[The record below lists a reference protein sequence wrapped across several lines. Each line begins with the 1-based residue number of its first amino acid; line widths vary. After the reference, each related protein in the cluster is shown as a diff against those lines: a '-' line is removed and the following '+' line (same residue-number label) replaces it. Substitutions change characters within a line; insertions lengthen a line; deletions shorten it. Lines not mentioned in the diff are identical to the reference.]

1 MKTKTKNSILVNIVS
16 TLSCLVSALI
26 FHKWLE
32 AIIFFVCHWLIKEQF
47 PKQYHHI
54 VPAICRTIT
63 ACVMFF
69 GISFMLPLELSLFSA
84 IPICYF
90 ISWVGFVKKSADEF
104 EVKCDELETRIE
116 QIIIELKEYK
126 QIDLYRM
133 NEEELRKFGQSKG
146 LNEQTCDTLVFRV
159 IHHYRWVDIER
170 ETNFSKEGIR
180 YHKEQI
186 VKKLG
191 VML

>member
-1 MKTKTKNSILVNIVS
+1 MKTKTKNLILVTIVS
-16 TLSCLVSALI
+16 TLSCLVPALI

-32 AIIFFVCHWLIKEQF
+32 ALIFFVCHWLIREQF

>member
-1 MKTKTKNSILVNIVS
+1 MKTKTKNLILVTIVS
-16 TLSCLVSALI
+16 TLSCLVPALI

-32 AIIFFVCHWLIKEQF
+32 ALIFFVCHWLIREQF

-186 VKKLG
+186 VKKFG

>member
-1 MKTKTKNSILVNIVS
+1 
-16 TLSCLVSALI
+16 
-26 FHKWLE
+26 
-32 AIIFFVCHWLIKEQF
+32 
-47 PKQYHHI
+47 
-54 VPAICRTIT
+54 
-63 ACVMFF
+63 MFF

-90 ISWVGFVKKSADEF
+90 ISWVGFVKKTADEF

-133 NEEELRKFGQSKG
+133 NEEELRKFGQSNG

>member
-32 AIIFFVCHWLIKEQF
+32 ALIFFVCHWLIKEQF

-90 ISWVGFVKKSADEF
+90 ISWVGSIKKSADEF

>member
-1 MKTKTKNSILVNIVS
+1 MKTKTKNLILVNIVS
-16 TLSCLVSALI
+16 TLSCLVTALI

-191 VML
+191 VIL